1 MAGRPRNPENRI
13 YNAEK
18 LGESILIYDTTDK
31 AMLQIV
37 EKLRRCSRA
46 TQVISGAEY
55 KRLQTANWMKL

>member
-31 AMLQIV
+31 AMVEIV
-37 EKLRRCSRA
+37 EKLRRCSRVP
-46 TQVISGAEY
+46 QVISGAEY
-55 KRLQTANWMKL
+55 KRLQNGNWMKL

>member
-31 AMLQIV
+31 AMVEIV
-37 EKLRRCSRA
+37 RKLRLVPRA

-55 KRLQTANWMKL
+55 KRLQSANWMKL

>member
-37 EKLRRCSRA
+37 EKLRRTSRA
-46 TQVISGAEY
+46 PQVISGAEY

>member
-31 AMLQIV
+31 AMVEIV
-37 EKLRRCSRA
+37 RKLKLVPRA
-46 TQVISGAEY
+46 TQEISGSEFQ
-55 KRLQTANWMKL
+55 RLQNAHWIKL